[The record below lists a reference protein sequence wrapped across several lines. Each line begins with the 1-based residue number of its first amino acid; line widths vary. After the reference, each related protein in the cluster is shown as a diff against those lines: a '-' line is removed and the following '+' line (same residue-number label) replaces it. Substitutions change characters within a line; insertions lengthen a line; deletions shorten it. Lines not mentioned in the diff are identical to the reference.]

1 MPRAVVVQARNGS
14 SRYPRK
20 MLHPLLGRPALEWV
34 FDRCEKIAEN
44 NTHITIDQRILATTE
59 EKEDD
64 PLAEIAQRR
73 GWQVIRG
80 SVEDVLGRFA
90 KAVRAYRL
98 DTVVRITGDCL
109 LTDPRLIEHALT
121 QFDLLK
127 PDYLLLTKII
137 DGFDIE
143 VMTGKAILKADSEAK
158 VPSEREH
165 VGPYLRRS
173 KQFNTVLLPYG
184 EEDLSH
190 IHLSLDY
197 REDAEVLESIIKQ
210 LGSDFTYTDVAKL
223 IKAHPQLIEK
233 TKHIIPNEG
242 YRRSL
247 EGDKAAILG
256 MKGKPL
262 RLEKSLS
269 QFEKVM
275 QIIPTGSQTFS
286 KSHLQFSVGAAP
298 LFVREGKG
306 AFLTDLDGNRF
317 IDFTMGLG
325 ACLLGY
331 AFEPVNR
338 EMEATLRKGSTYTL
352 PHHLE
357 YDLAELLTQVIPSAE
372 MVRFGKNGS
381 DVTSAAVRLAR
392 AATGREV
399 IACCGDHGWQDWY
412 IATTTRSLGIPE
424 EVKKKT
430 ITFQYNQIESL
441 QGCFDRYPNQIAG
454 VILEPVSLEAPQKNF
469 LSKVKKLAE
478 QKGAVLIFDE
488 VVTGFRFDIG
498 GAQAYFGVTPDLTCV
513 GKAMANGMPVSA
525 IVGKRDL
532 MKLLDE
538 IFFSFTF
545 GGETLSLAAALATI
559 HYLLEQKVT
568 PFLWKQGEK
577 LKEGIGRQI
586 REKGLEGVLSIDGYP
601 IRTVLGFK
609 GEEKEVLKMKTL
621 FQQECVKR
629 GILFTGGH
637 NISLPHDQEKI
648 ERLLSVYDEVME
660 ILKYTLE
667 YQMLDEMLEGRP
679 LEPVFRKV

>member
-1 MPRAVVVQARNGS
+1 
-14 SRYPRK
+14 
-20 MLHPLLGRPALEWV
+20 MLHSLLGRPALEWV
-34 FDRCEKIAEN
+34 LERCEKIVV
-44 NTHITIDQRILATTE
+44 DQRILATSE

-73 GWQVIRG
+73 GWQVVRG

-98 DTVVRITGDCL
+98 DAVVRITGDCL
-109 LTDPRLIEHALT
+109 LTDPQLVQHALA
-121 QFDLLK
+121 QFDVQK
-127 PDYLLLTKII
+127 ADYLILTKVI
-137 DGFDIE
+137 DGFDVE
-143 VMTGKAILKADSEAK
+143 VMSGRAILKADSEAK
-158 VPSEREH
+158 LPSEREH

-173 KQFNTVLLPYG
+173 KRFKTVLLPYG

-197 REDAEVLESIIKQ
+197 KEDAEVLESILKQ
-210 LGSDFTYTDVAKL
+210 LEGGDFAYADVARLLKEN
-223 IKAHPQLIEK
+223 PELIEK

-247 EGDKAAILG
+247 EGDKGAIQA

-262 RLEKSLS
+262 RFEKSLS

-275 QIIPTGSQTFS
+275 KLIPNGSQTFS

-306 AFLTDLDGNRF
+306 ALLTDIDGNRF

-331 AFEPVNR
+331 AFEPVSR
-338 EMEATLRKGSTYTL
+338 EIEATLKKGTAYTL

-357 YDLAELLTQVIPSAE
+357 YDLAELLTRIIPSAE

-392 AATGREV
+392 AATGREIV
-399 IACCGDHGWQDWY
+399 ACCGYHGWQDWY

-430 ITFQYNQIESL
+430 VPFQYNRIESL
-441 QGCFDRYPNQIAG
+441 QTCFDRYPNQIAC
-454 VILEPVSLEAPQKNF
+454 VIMEPVSLEAPQKNF
-469 LSKVKKLAE
+469 LAKVKKMAQE
-478 QKGAVLIFDE
+478 HGAILIFDE

-498 GAQAYFGVTPDLTCV
+498 GAQAYFDVTPDLACF
-513 GKAMANGMPVSA
+513 GKAMANGMPISA
-525 IVGKRDL
+525 VVGKRDL
-532 MKLLDE
+532 MKFFDE

-545 GGETLSLAAALATI
+545 GGETLSIAAAIATI
-559 HYLLEQKVT
+559 QYLLENKVT
-568 PFLWKQGEK
+568 PLLWKQGER
-577 LKEGIGRQI
+577 LKSGIEQQI
-586 REKGLEGVLSIDGYP
+586 REKGLEEILSIDGYP
-601 IRTVLGFK
+601 IRTVLNFK
-609 GEEKEVLKMKTL
+609 AEEKEALKMKTL

-629 GILFTGGH
+629 GVLFTGGH
-637 NISLPHDQEKI
+637 NISLPHDNEKI
-648 ERLLSVYDEVME
+648 DRVLSVYDEVME

-667 YQMLDEMLEGRP
+667 YKMLDEMIEGRL

>member
-20 MLHPLLGRPALEWV
+20 MLHPLLGRPAIEWV
-34 FDRCEKIAEN
+34 LERCEKIA
-44 NTHITIDQRILATTE
+44 IDQRILATSE
-59 EKEDD
+59 AKEDD

-73 GWQVIRG
+73 GWQVVRG
-80 SVEDVLGRFA
+80 SVEDVLSRFA

-98 DTVVRITGDCL
+98 DAVVRITGDCL
-109 LTDPRLIEHALT
+109 LTDPRLVQHALA
-121 QFDLLK
+121 QFDALK
-127 PDYLLLTKII
+127 PDYLILTKII
-137 DGFDIE
+137 DGFDVE
-143 VMTGKAILKADSEAK
+143 VMSGKAILKADSEAK
-158 VPSEREH
+158 LPSEREH

-173 KQFNTVLLPYG
+173 KRFNTVFLPYE

-197 REDAEVLESIIKQ
+197 KEDADVLESILKQ
-210 LGSDFTYTDVAKL
+210 LEGRDFTYADVAGL
-223 IKAHPQLIEK
+223 VKANPSFIEK

-247 EGDKAAILG
+247 EGDKTGIQA
-256 MKGKPL
+256 MRGKPL
-262 RLEKSLS
+262 RFEKSLS
-269 QFEKVM
+269 QFDKVM
-275 QIIPTGSQTFS
+275 RIIPGGSQTFS
-286 KSHLQFSVGAAP
+286 KSSLQFSVGAAP

-306 AFLTDLDGNRF
+306 ALLTDLDGNRF

-338 EMEATLRKGSTYTL
+338 EIEATLKKGTAYTL

-357 YDLAELLTQVIPSAE
+357 YDLAELLTRIIPSAE

-392 AATGREV
+392 AATGREIV
-399 IACCGDHGWQDWY
+399 ACCGYHGWQDWY

-430 ITFQYNQIESL
+430 VTFQYNRIESL
-441 QGCFDRYPNQIAG
+441 QAVFDRHPNQIAC
-454 VILEPVSLEAPQKNF
+454 VILEPVSLEPPQKNF
-469 LSKVKKLAE
+469 LAKVKKMAHE
-478 QKGAVLIFDE
+478 QGAILVFDE

-498 GAQAYFGVTPDLTCV
+498 GAQAYFDVTPDLACF

-525 IVGKRDL
+525 IVGKRDI
-532 MKLLDE
+532 MKLFDE

-545 GGETLSLAAALATI
+545 GGETLSIAAAIATI
-559 HYLLEQKVT
+559 QYILENKVT
-568 PFLWKQGEK
+568 PFLWKQGER
-577 LKEGIGRQI
+577 LKNGIEQQI
-586 REKGLEGVLSIDGYP
+586 REKGLEATLSIDGYP
-601 IRTVLGFK
+601 IRTVLNFK

-629 GILFTGGH
+629 GVLFTGGH
-637 NISLPHDQEKI
+637 NVSLPHDHEKI
-648 ERLLSVYDEVME
+648 DRVLSVYDEVME

-667 YQMLDEMLEGRP
+667 YNMLDEMIEGRL

>member
-1 MPRAVVVQARNGS
+1 
-14 SRYPRK
+14 
-20 MLHPLLGRPALEWV
+20 MLHSLLGRPALEWV
-34 FDRCEKIAEN
+34 LERCEKIA
-44 NTHITIDQRILATTE
+44 IDQRILATSE

-64 PLAEIAQRR
+64 PLVEIAQRR
-73 GWQVIRG
+73 GWQVVRG

-98 DTVVRITGDCL
+98 DAVVRITGDCL
-109 LTDPRLIEHALT
+109 LTDPRLVQQALA
-121 QFDLLK
+121 QFDAQK
-127 PDYLLLTKII
+127 ADYLILTKVI
-137 DGFDIE
+137 DGFDVE
-143 VMTGKAILKADSEAK
+143 VMSGRAILKADSEAK
-158 VPSEREH
+158 LPSEREH

-173 KQFNTVLLPYG
+173 KRFKTVLLPYG

-197 REDAEVLESIIKQ
+197 KEDAEVLESILKR
-210 LGSDFTYTDVAKL
+210 LEGGDFAYADVARLLKEN
-223 IKAHPQLIEK
+223 PELIEK

-247 EGDKAAILG
+247 EGDKGAIQA

-262 RLEKSLS
+262 RFEKSLS

-275 QIIPTGSQTFS
+275 RIIPGGSQTFS
-286 KSHLQFSVGAAP
+286 KSSLQFSVGAAP
-298 LFVREGKG
+298 LFIREGKG
-306 AFLTDLDGNRF
+306 ALLTDLDGNRF

-331 AFEPVNR
+331 AFEPVSR
-338 EMEATLRKGSTYTL
+338 EIEATLKKGTAYTL

-357 YDLAELLTQVIPSAE
+357 YDLAELLTRIIPSAE

-392 AATGREV
+392 AATGREIV
-399 IACCGDHGWQDWY
+399 ACCGYHGWQDWY

-430 ITFQYNQIESL
+430 VTFQYNRIESL
-441 QGCFDRYPNQIAG
+441 QTCFDRYPNQIAC
-454 VILEPVSLEAPQKNF
+454 VIMEPVSLEAPQKNF
-469 LSKVKKLAE
+469 LAKVKKMAQE
-478 QKGAVLIFDE
+478 HGAILIFDE

-498 GAQAYFGVTPDLTCV
+498 GAQAYFDVTPDLTCI
-513 GKAMANGMPVSA
+513 GKAMGNGMPISA
-525 IVGKRDL
+525 VVGKRDF
-532 MKLLDE
+532 MKFFDE

-545 GGETLSLAAALATI
+545 GGETLSIAAAIATI
-559 HYLLEQKVT
+559 QYLLENKVT
-568 PFLWKQGEK
+568 PLLWKQGER
-577 LKEGIGRQI
+577 LKSGIEQQI
-586 REKGLEGVLSIDGYP
+586 REKGLEEILSIDGYP
-601 IRTVLGFK
+601 IRTVLNFK
-609 GEEKEVLKMKTL
+609 GEEKEALKMKTL

-629 GILFTGGH
+629 GVLFTGGH
-637 NISLPHDQEKI
+637 NVSLPHDNEKI
-648 ERLLSVYDEVME
+648 DRVLSVYDEVME

-667 YQMLDEMLEGRP
+667 YQMLDEMIEGRL

>member
-20 MLHPLLGRPALEWV
+20 MLHSLLGRPAIEWV
-34 FDRCEKIAEN
+34 LERCEKIAV
-44 NTHITIDQRILATTE
+44 DQRVLATTE

-64 PLAEIAQRR
+64 PLVEIAQKH
-73 GWQVIRG
+73 GWLVVRG

-109 LTDPRLIEHALT
+109 LTDPRLVEHALT
-121 QFDLLK
+121 QFDALK
-127 PDYLLLTKII
+127 PDYLILTKII
-137 DGFDIE
+137 DGFDVE
-143 VMTGKAILKADSEAK
+143 VMTGRAILRADSEAK
-158 VPSEREH
+158 LPSEREH

-173 KQFNTVLLPYG
+173 KQFNTVFLPYG
-184 EEDLSH
+184 EEDLSP

-197 REDAEVLESIIKQ
+197 KEDAEVLESILKQ
-210 LGSDFTYTDVAKL
+210 LGNDFTYADVARL
-223 IKAHPQLIEK
+223 IKAHPELIEK
-233 TKHIIPNEG
+233 TKQIVPNEG

-247 EGDKAAILG
+247 EGDQAGIQA

-262 RLEKSLS
+262 RFEKSLS
-269 QFEKVM
+269 QFDKVM
-275 QIIPTGSQTFS
+275 KIIPGGSQTFS
-286 KSHLQFSVGAAP
+286 KSSLQFSVGAAP

-306 AFLTDLDGNRF
+306 ALLTDLDGNRF

-338 EMEATLRKGSTYTL
+338 EIEATLKKGTAYTL

-357 YDLAELLTQVIPSAE
+357 YDLAELLTRVIPCAE

-392 AATGREV
+392 AATGREIV
-399 IACCGDHGWQDWY
+399 ACCGYHGWQDWY

-430 ITFQYNQIESL
+430 VPFQYNQIESL
-441 QGCFDRYPNQIAG
+441 QACFDRYPNQIAC
-454 VILEPVSLEAPQKNF
+454 VIMEPVSLEAPQKNF
-469 LSKVKKLAE
+469 LTKVKNLVH
-478 QKGAVLIFDE
+478 QNGALLIFDE

-498 GAQAYFGVTPDLTCV
+498 GAQAYFNITPDLACL

-532 MKLLDE
+532 MKLFDE

-545 GGETLSLAAALATI
+545 GGETLSITAAIATI
-559 HYLLEQKVT
+559 QYILENKVT
-568 PFLWKQGEK
+568 PLLWKQGEK
-577 LKEGIGRQI
+577 LKSGIEQQI
-586 REKGLEGVLSIDGYP
+586 REKGLEGTLSIDGYP
-601 IRTVLGFK
+601 IRTVLNFK
-609 GEEKEVLKMKTL
+609 GEEKAVLKMKTL

-629 GILFTGGH
+629 GVLFTGGH
-637 NISLPHDQEKI
+637 NVSLPHDDEKI
-648 ERLLSVYDEVME
+648 ERVLSVYDEVME

-667 YQMLDEMLEGRP
+667 YQMLDEMIEGRL

>member
-1 MPRAVVVQARNGS
+1 MPRAIVVQARNGS

-20 MLHPLLGRPALEWV
+20 MLHPLLGRPAIEWV
-34 FDRCEKIAEN
+34 LDRCEKVA
-44 NTHITIDQRILATTE
+44 IDQRILATSE

-73 GWQVIRG
+73 GWQVVRG

-98 DTVVRITGDCL
+98 DAVVRITGDCL
-109 LTDPRLIEHALT
+109 LTDPRLVVHALT
-121 QFDLLK
+121 QFDALK
-127 PDYLLLTKII
+127 PDYLILTKII

-143 VMTGKAILKADSEAK
+143 VMTGKAILRADSEAK
-158 VPSEREH
+158 LPSEREH

-173 KQFNTVLLPYG
+173 KRFNTSSLPYG

-197 REDAEVLESIIKQ
+197 KEDAEVLESILKQ
-210 LGSDFTYTDVAKL
+210 FEGRDFTYADVASL
-223 IKAHPQLIEK
+223 VKANPALVEK

-242 YRRSL
+242 YRRSM
-247 EGDKAAILG
+247 EGDKVGIQA

-262 RLEKSLS
+262 RFEKSLS
-269 QFEKVM
+269 QFDKVM
-275 QIIPTGSQTFS
+275 QIIPGGSQTFS
-286 KSHLQFSVGAAP
+286 KSSLQFSVGAAP

-306 AFLTDLDGNRF
+306 ALLTDIDGNRF

-338 EMEATLRKGSTYTL
+338 EIEATLKKGTAYTL
-352 PHHLE
+352 SHHLE
-357 YDLAELLTQVIPSAE
+357 YDLAELLTRIIPSAE

-381 DVTSAAVRLAR
+381 DVTSAVVRLAR
-392 AATGREV
+392 AATGREIV
-399 IACCGDHGWQDWY
+399 ACCGYHGWQDWY
-412 IATTTRSLGIPE
+412 ISTTTRSLGIPE

-430 ITFQYNQIESL
+430 VTFQYNRIESL
-441 QGCFDRYPNQIAG
+441 QTCFDQYPNQIAC
-454 VILEPVSLEAPQKNF
+454 VIMEPVSLEAPQKNF
-469 LSKVKKLAE
+469 LAKVKKMAQE
-478 QKGAVLIFDE
+478 QGAILVFDE

-498 GAQAYFGVTPDLTCV
+498 GAQSYFDVTPDLTCI
-513 GKAMANGMPVSA
+513 GKAMGNGMPISA
-525 IVGKRDL
+525 IVGKRDI
-532 MKLLDE
+532 MKFFDE

-545 GGETLSLAAALATI
+545 GGETLSIAAAIATI
-559 HYLLEQKVT
+559 QYILENKVT
-568 PFLWKQGEK
+568 PLLWKQGEK
-577 LKEGIGRQI
+577 LKSGIEQQI
-586 REKGLEGVLSIDGYP
+586 REKGLEGTLSIDGYP
-601 IRTVLGFK
+601 IRTVLNFK

-629 GILFTGGH
+629 GVLFTGGH
-637 NISLPHDQEKI
+637 NISLPHDNEKI
-648 ERLLSVYDEVME
+648 ERVLSVYDEVME

-667 YQMLDEMLEGRP
+667 YKMLDEMIEGRL